1 MNLWQNVV
9 QWSENWN
16 SAMMDYHWLIGNSK
30 LRERKRKWSFGHFH
44 LWRLIIKRYLLK
56 ICTSYLG
63 MIWLIIKIVVMTIK
77 RDFLKLDHTWLEMI
91 WLIFPKSDLDRLLPS
106 RLPLPSR
113 CRYGQL
119 KIGSLN
125 HHKVEVENH
134 QKVCYTEYTFMWSDI
149 NEGHNSTQLAS
160 QLHIVWWKGK

>member
-1 MNLWQNVV
+1 MTKCGSMKWKLKQCNDGL
-9 QWSENWN
+9 S
-16 SAMMDYHWLIGNSK
+16 LIDWEFK
-30 LRERKRKWSFGHFH
+30 IERKKEKVIFGHFH
-44 LWRLIIKRYLLK
+44 PWRLIIKCNLLK

-113 CRYGQL
+113 CRYCQL

-125 HHKVEVENH
+125 HQKVEVENH

-149 NEGHNSTQLAS
+149 NEGHNFIL
-160 QLHIVWWKGK
+160 LHIVW